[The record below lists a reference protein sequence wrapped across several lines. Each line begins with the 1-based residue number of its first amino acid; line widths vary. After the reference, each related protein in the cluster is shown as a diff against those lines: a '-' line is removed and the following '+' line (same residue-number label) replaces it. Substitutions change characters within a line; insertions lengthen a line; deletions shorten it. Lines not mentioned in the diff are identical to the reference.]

1 MGRTRYC
8 VRPEGAVEALPEI
21 GGTKAV
27 KLDRLA
33 ALAPDLVLANQEENR
48 REDIEQLRRARVP
61 VALFFPRDVPST
73 AAYIRQLAALLEAK
87 PAGEAMASELEALV
101 QEPLP
106 QAAAVAYLIW
116 RKPWMVASSGTF
128 IDSLLRAGG
137 LRNVFAERGAPYP
150 AIEAQELAQL
160 DPDAV
165 LLSSEPFPFAE
176 KHRVELAEASG
187 LPPERFRFVDGQLLS
202 WHGVRT
208 LEGLRYARQL
218 GQELGT
224 EG

>member
-1 MGRTRYC
+1 M
-8 VRPEGAVEALPEI
+8 
-21 GGTKAV
+21 
-27 KLDRLA
+27 
-33 ALAPDLVLANQEENR
+33 VLANQEENR